1 MTKRSKAIVL
11 IDAASDSLTISWP
24 AVKGAAYYVLEFR
37 TTIDD
42 EFVLLSDRLS
52 QPQAR
57 KNNLSSE
64 YSYFFRV
71 LEVFPNGENG
81 DEWMTHQE
89 PFCPLD
95 AEEENWCM
103 SKPVAEPTPNNTNG
117 DTLLVTWDDVPDA
130 NAFELQMRENRG
142 GAGWVTIVQETND
155 LEVEVKQKKQHVGTG
170 LAYQFRVRPTSG
182 EYEEPW
188 SEPSDPVAPGPRSQR
203 KKKKAVPKK
212 KAKATPSN
220 NGSFRAQKDPNEM
233 AAPWIKNGGMK
244 NAVLVCW
251 QKVDGVVGYQLQ
263 MKENMSN
270 KSWSTIAKKLTG
282 TEVRKKNLFS
292 TSGYQFR
299 VRPVFDDYYD
309 DTDIPYSQP
318 SSIAIAT

>member
-1 MTKRSKAIVL
+1 M
-11 IDAASDSLTISWP
+11 
-24 AVKGAAYYVLEFR
+24 
-37 TTIDD
+37 DD
-42 EFVLLSDRLS
+42 DFVLLADNLS

-64 YSYFFRV
+64 YGYYFRV
-71 LEVFPNGENG
+71 LEIYPNGENG

-89 PFCPLD
+89 PFHPLD

-103 SKPVAEPTPNNTNG
+103 SKPVAQPATSSPNG

-142 GAGWVTIVQETND
+142 GAGWVTIVKETND

-170 LAYQFRVRPTSG
+170 LAYQFRVRPTNG

-188 SEPSDPVAPGPRSQR
+188 SEPSDPVAPGPVSPRHKQR
-203 KKKKAVPKK
+203 KKSSK
-212 KAKATPSN
+212 TPAPTNSGN
-220 NGSFRAQKDPNEM
+220 SRAQRNPNEM
-233 AAPWIKNGGMK
+233 AAPWIKNAGMK

-251 QKVDGVVGYQLQ
+251 QKVEGVVGYELQ
-263 MKENMSN
+263 MKENVSR
-270 KSWSTIAKKLTG
+270 SEWSTIAARLTG
-282 TEVRKKNLFS
+282 TEVRKKNLVS

-299 VRPVFDDYYD
+299 VRPVFDEYYD
-309 DTDIPYSQP
+309 ETEVPFSQP